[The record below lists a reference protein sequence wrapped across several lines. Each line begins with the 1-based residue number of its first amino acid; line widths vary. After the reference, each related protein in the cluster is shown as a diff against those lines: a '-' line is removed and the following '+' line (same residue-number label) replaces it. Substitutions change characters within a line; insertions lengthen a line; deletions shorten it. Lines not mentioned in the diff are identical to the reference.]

1 MMAEPCERVLFGF
14 SSCNFL
20 ICVSPP
26 RELGSASF
34 QAWREEVSCPQLRQF
49 SEGLDWCRSPLEN
62 CAAASAAAF
71 LVTRWPRKVPFYAL
85 VSEPVDTEAPGC
97 RRDLGGPL
105 PYKYSLLLALAHPT
119 VYMVTQQRDWLP
131 FLRDSHPCHS
141 AGKKGGWDGRK
152 GLFFFGVPP
161 AAEPCFRTQQEACHL
176 ELCNTLQVTLPP
188 YLHFLFAKRGT
199 LTRWS
204 LKPISSLNILFF
216 KHFMGWK
223 RINIPS

>member
-152 GLFFFGVPP
+152 GLFFLVSLQRQSPVLGPSRRP
-161 AAEPCFRTQQEACHL
+161 ATWSC
-176 ELCNTLQVTLPP
+176 VTLCKLLYHPI
-188 YLHFLFAKRGT
+188 
-199 LTRWS
+199 S
-204 LKPISSLNILFF
+204 ISSLQKEGL
-216 KHFMGWK
+216 
-223 RINIPS
+223 SLDDL